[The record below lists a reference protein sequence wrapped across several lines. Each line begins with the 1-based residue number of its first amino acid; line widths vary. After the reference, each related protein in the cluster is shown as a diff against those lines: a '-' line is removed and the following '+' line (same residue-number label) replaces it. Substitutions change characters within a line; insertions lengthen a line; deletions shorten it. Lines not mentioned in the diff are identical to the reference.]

1 MKLGLFSINSGP
13 CSWPEGALRIALLAE
28 ELSYDSLWAGE
39 HIVAPSPRVPPSPI
53 EPTFRMLD
61 PLVDLAYLAG
71 VTRHIQLAT
80 GVIILP
86 QRQPAVLAKQIASLD
101 VLSNGRLIV
110 GIGVGYLQPEF
121 AALGVPFADRGARAD
136 EYLEAMQAL
145 WSTDKP
151 AYHGRFVDFDGVDAH
166 PRPVQAGGPR
176 IVVGGHSPS
185 AYRRAVARAHGWYGY
200 FLTADQ
206 TADAIAGLRTAAEQV
221 ERPSELGPLE
231 ITVTPR
237 GRIDRALVEQLG
249 DLGVHRLVLLPPGNL
264 DLDGLAAFV
273 GRHAPA
279 ELVG

>member
-1 MKLGLFSINSGP
+1 
-13 CSWPEGALRIALLAE
+13 
-28 ELSYDSLWAGE
+28 
-39 HIVAPSPRVPPSPI
+39 
-53 EPTFRMLD
+53 
-61 PLVDLAYLAG
+61 
-71 VTRHIQLAT
+71 
-80 GVIILP
+80 
-86 QRQPAVLAKQIASLD
+86 VLAKQIASLD

-200 FLTADQ
+200 FLMADQ